1 MRERVSALITRIR
14 ELDRDRRYVAS
25 TKANC
30 FFCRFQP
37 LCTRYPQGGPVFP
50 IADAAHV
57 AAEAETEPALDDQG
71 RPRLFLV
78 T

>member
-1 MRERVSALITRIR
+1 MRERVSALIARIR
-14 ELDRDRRYVAS
+14 ELDRERRYVAN
-25 TKANC
+25 TKASC

-37 LCTRYPQGGPVFP
+37 LCTRYPQGGAVFP
-50 IADAAHV
+50 IPDPAPT
-57 AAEAETEPALDDQG
+57 AEPDPEPAED